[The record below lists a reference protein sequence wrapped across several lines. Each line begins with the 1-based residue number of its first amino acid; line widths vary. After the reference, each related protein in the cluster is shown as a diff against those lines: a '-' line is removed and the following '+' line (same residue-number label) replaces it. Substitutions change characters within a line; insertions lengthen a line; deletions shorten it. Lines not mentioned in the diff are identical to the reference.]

1 MKDTDPMT
9 GTDPTTG
16 STVLPVI
23 AVGFDGSAPAAA
35 ALDWAALE
43 ARRTGATLRVISVVH
58 YPGMHAGTLE
68 SAPILPASLLSRANK
83 LSAEAASRARKVLE
97 SGMLETQIVI
107 GAAAEALVA
116 ATQSVQLLVV
126 GNRGR
131 SDLASTVLG
140 SVSFAVTAH
149 AHCPVVVVG
158 EGAVLVGPRHGVVVG
173 VDGSTS
179 GNQALDL
186 AADLAAHAGAPLR
199 IICAWD
205 LPAAESPAY
214 DYWETVSP
222 DADWAR
228 VQHDVAA
235 KVVTA
240 AVECATSRHRMLVVT
255 SDVLQGQPGAVLAGA
270 SRHAGLVVVG
280 SRGLGG
286 FTGLVLGSVSHHVI
300 HRCACPVM
308 VVRTPPSDRPAAT
321 RQEGVMAG
329 SRTVTWWDPEP
340 EGRPHDDPHIPP
352 RRP

>member
-1 MKDTDPMT
+1 MAH
-9 GTDPTTG
+9 TDPTKEP
-16 STVLPVI
+16 SVLPII

-35 ALDWAALE
+35 ALDWAADE

-58 YPGMHAGTLE
+58 YPGVHAGMLE
-68 SAPILPASLLSRANK
+68 SVPILPASLLNRANK
-83 LSAEAASRARKVLE
+83 LSAEAASRARKVLDV
-97 SGMLETQIVI
+97 GKLETQIVI
-107 GAAAEALVA
+107 GAAAEVLVG
-116 ATQSVQLLVV
+116 ATDSVRLLVV

-158 EGAVLVGPRHGVVVG
+158 EGAVLVGPQRGVVVG
-173 VDGSTS
+173 VDGSST
-179 GNQALDL
+179 GDRALDL
-186 AADLAAHAGAPLR
+186 SADLAAHAGAPLR
-199 IICAWD
+199 IISAWD

-228 VQHDVAA
+228 TQHDVAA

-240 AVECATSRHRMLVVT
+240 AVERARSRHRMLVVT
-255 SDVLQGQPGAVLAGA
+255 SDVLQGQAGAVIAGA
-270 SRHAGLVVVG
+270 SRDAGLVVVG

-300 HRCACPVM
+300 HSCACPVM
-308 VVRTPPSDRPAAT
+308 VVRTPSSDPPAAT
-321 RQEGVMAG
+321 RQEDVMAG

>member
-1 MKDTDPMT
+1 MAH
-9 GTDPTTG
+9 TDPTKET
-16 STVLPVI
+16 SALPII

-35 ALDWAALE
+35 ALDWAAVE

-58 YPGMHAGTLE
+58 YPGVHARTLE
-68 SAPILPASLLSRANK
+68 NAPILPASLLNRANK
-83 LSAEAASRARKVLE
+83 LSAEAASRARTVLD
-97 SGMLETQIVI
+97 SGNLETQIVI
-107 GAAAEALVA
+107 GAVAEALVS
-116 ATQSVQLLVV
+116 ATRSVRLLVV

-158 EGAVLVGPRHGVVVG
+158 EDAVLVGPQHGVVVG
-173 VDGSTS
+173 VDGSST
-179 GNQALDL
+179 GERALDL

-228 VQHDVAA
+228 TQHDVAA

-240 AVECATSRHRMLVVT
+240 AVERARSRHRTLVVT
-255 SDVLQGQPGAVLAGA
+255 SDVLQGQAGAVIAGA
-270 SRHAGLVVVG
+270 SHDAGLVVVG

-300 HRCACPVM
+300 HSCACPVM
-308 VVRTPPSDRPAAT
+308 VVRTQSSDGPGTT
-321 RQEGVMAG
+321 RQEDVMAG

>member
-1 MKDTDPMT
+1 MAH
-9 GTDPTTG
+9 TDPTKDT
-16 STVLPVI
+16 SALPII
-23 AVGFDGSAPAAA
+23 AVGFDGSSSAAA

-43 ARRTGATLRVISVVH
+43 ARRTGAILRVISVVH
-58 YPGMHAGTLE
+58 FPGLPAGTLE
-68 SAPILPASLLSRANK
+68 SASILPASMLNRANK
-83 LSAEAASRARKVLE
+83 LSAAAASRARKVLD
-97 SGMLETQIVI
+97 SGRLETQIVI
-107 GAAAEALVA
+107 GAVAEALVS

-131 SDLASTVLG
+131 SDLAATVLG

-158 EGAVLVGPRHGVVVG
+158 EGAVLVGPQHGVVVG
-173 VDGSTS
+173 VDGSST
-179 GNQALDL
+179 GDRALDL

-205 LPAAESPAY
+205 LPAADSPGY

-228 VQHDVAA
+228 TQHDVAD

-240 AVECATSRHRMLVVT
+240 AVERARSRHRMLAVT
-255 SDVLQGQPGAVLAGA
+255 SDVLQGPAGAVITGA
-270 SRHAGLVVVG
+270 SHDAGLVVVG

-300 HRCACPVM
+300 HSCACPVM
-308 VVRTPPSDRPAAT
+308 VVRMPYSDRPATT
-321 RQEGVMAG
+321 RQEDVMAG
-329 SRTVTWWDPEP
+329 SRPVTWWDPEP

-352 RRP
+352 